1 MTPINNQSL
10 AINSENMT
18 LPFISVIIVNY
29 NGLRFLNNCLASL
42 RKQNYP
48 SSRYEVILVDNGSKD
63 DSISFVR
70 NNWKEVRIIEARKN
84 LGFAAGNNL
93 GFENAKGDFFALLN
107 NDTEVPENWLTALVG
122 SALESKS
129 IGMVTCKILF
139 HADRQ
144 TINST
149 GLQLLNDGRGSDRG
163 FREKDSGQYDK
174 KEDVF
179 GACGAS
185 MLLRK
190 EMLIDIGNFDERLFM
205 YYEDLDLAWRAKLKN
220 WRCVY
225 TPETVVYHIHC
236 GSSGEWSDF
245 FTFHVERNRALIS
258 IKNAPFGMAFRCFSI
273 VTLKSCIRIMQGL
286 LFGTIKKEKLKIAK
300 TYFNVLVSLFS
311 NIPSFIKTRYTIQND
326 RKTSRGEMK
335 KWLVNKNKSTENPA
349 PELRRCA

>member
-1 MTPINNQSL
+1 MTQNNYQSTVNNPES
-10 AINSENMT
+10 AIM
-18 LPFISVIIVNY
+18 PFISVIIVNY
-29 NGLRFLNNCLASL
+29 NGLRFLQNCLASL
-42 RKQNYP
+42 QKQNYP
-48 SSRYEVILVDNGSKD
+48 SSRYEIILVDNGSTD
-63 DSISFVR
+63 GSISFIR
-70 NNWKEVRIIEARKN
+70 NNWTEVRIIDAQKN

-93 GFENAKGDFFALLN
+93 GFEYAKGDFFALLN
-107 NDTEVPENWLTALVG
+107 NDTEVPENWISVLVDTI
-122 SALESKS
+122 LESYS
-129 IGMVTCKILF
+129 IGLVTCKILF

-144 TINST
+144 IINST

-163 FREKDSGQYDK
+163 FREKDLGQYNK

-190 EMLIDIGNFDERLFM
+190 EMLVDIGNFDDRLFM
-205 YYEDLDLAWRAKLKN
+205 YYEDLDLAWRAKLQN

-258 IKNAPFGMAFRCFSI
+258 IKNAPIGMAFRCFSI
-273 VTLKSCIRIMQGL
+273 VTLKSSIRIIQGIV
-286 LFGTIKKEKLKIAK
+286 FGMVHREKLKIAK
-300 TYFNVLVSLFS
+300 TYFKVLVSLFF
-311 NIPSFIKTRYTIQND
+311 NLPKFIKTRYTIQKG
-326 RKTSRGEMK
+326 RKTSRGDLK
-335 KWLVNKNKSTENPA
+335 KWLVNKSKSTENPS

>member
-1 MTPINNQSL
+1 MMSPNNNPVSN
-10 AINSENMT
+10 A

-29 NGLRFLNNCLASL
+29 NGLRFLQNCLASL
-42 RKQNYP
+42 EKQSYP
-48 SSRYEVILVDNGSKD
+48 VSRFEIILVDNGSTD
-63 DSISFVR
+63 GSIEFIR
-70 NNWKEVRIIEARKN
+70 NNWTEVRIIDAKKN

-93 GFENAKGDFFALLN
+93 GFDHANGEFFALLN
-107 NDTEVPENWLTALVG
+107 NDTEVPENWLSTLVV
-122 SALESKS
+122 SILESS
-129 IGMVTCKILF
+129 AIGLVTCKILF
-139 HADRQ
+139 HADRH

-149 GLQLLNDGRGSDRG
+149 GLQLLSDGRGNDRG
-163 FREKDSGQYDK
+163 FREKDSGQYNL

-185 MLLRK
+185 VLIRKKMLT
-190 EMLIDIGNFDERLFM
+190 DIGYFDERLFM

-258 IKNAPFGMAFRCFSI
+258 IKNAPLGMAFRCFSI
-273 VTLKSCIRIMQGL
+273 VATKSCIRILQGIF
-286 LFGTIKKEKLKIAK
+286 FGIVQTEKLKIAK
-300 TYFNVLVSLFS
+300 TYFHVLTSLLY
-311 NIPSFIKTRYTIQND
+311 NLPSFIKSRYDIQKN
-326 RKTSRGEMK
+326 RKTSRSELK
-335 KWLVNKNKSTENPA
+335 KWLITKNKSPENPA